1 MTQLPVCATVFL
13 FTGFLPAQLSYTSKP
28 YMVNTSGEE
37 ADETGIVVAGKD
49 KDGHGYVL
57 ADISGR
63 ARPSLRIR
71 GTGAAR

>member
-49 KDGHGYVL
+49 KDGHG
-57 ADISGR
+57 
-63 ARPSLRIR
+63 
-71 GTGAAR
+71 